1 MVAALLEIAM
11 TTLVV
16 YDNTFD
22 VPGDVS
28 HHLSLSRFADLRV
41 RRRTLRHRIRAAV
54 ERLRPNVQLLV
65 EDRGTSLDDHKV
77 RKALHDGARVVYVP
91 SYLAML
97 NDEAT
102 LAVYLEKLCL
112 AECSVRVVVAAGAG
126 DVFEGL
132 PVVVL
137 VGTDAADFLD
147 AMRRGDHRA
156 ILVDL
161 VANLEPVPDDIGM
174 ADLRD
179 PAQFLS
185 VATSTFDVRHF
196 NSVAAT
202 DRFTVLKRSSDKA
215 KLRREFDFFA
225 LLPAEMQRYFVQ
237 PYGVKEEM
245 ETASYKM
252 ERLFVPDVAVQ
263 WTHRA
268 FTVQQ
273 FEQMLRR
280 IFHFV
285 SARVERADSG
295 ASPEH
300 EGLFLSK
307 VAERVGA
314 LERTDIFPGLEAQCK
329 VAFGGVRALFERY
342 QRLYAL
348 LTKDVRFP
356 RPVLSHG
363 DLCFSNI
370 LYGRAEGTMK
380 FIDARGGSRLED
392 LYMPAYYDIAKLSHF
407 VEGAYD
413 FINAGLFRIELDDVN
428 RPQLVIK
435 DGDHTSY
442 IRTFRKHCEEAG
454 FVPRFVRLFEASLFI
469 SMTPLHSESPL
480 KVLAFLLNAQR
491 ILDQVEDKAY
501 WS

>member
-1 MVAALLEIAM
+1 M

-28 HHLSLSRFADLRV
+28 HHLSLARFADLRV

-54 ERLRPNVQLLV
+54 DRLPPNVQLLV
-65 EDRGTSLDDHKV
+65 EDRGAALDGYQI
-77 RKALHDGARVVYVP
+77 RKAQHDGARVVYVP

-97 NDEAT
+97 NDESA
-102 LAVYLEKLCL
+102 LAVFIEKLCL
-112 AECSVRVVVAAGAG
+112 AECSVRVMTANAPGE
-126 DVFEGL
+126 VFEGL

-137 VGTDAADFLD
+137 VGADATDFLD
-147 AMRRGDHRA
+147 AMLRGDHRA
-156 ILVDL
+156 SLVD
-161 VANLEPVPDDIGM
+161 VVSTLEPIPDDIGM

-215 KLRREFDFFA
+215 KLRREFDFYA

-237 PYGVKEEM
+237 PYGFKEEGD
-245 ETASYKM
+245 TASYKM

-268 FTVQQ
+268 FTAPQ

-280 IFHFV
+280 IFHFIG
-285 SARVERADSG
+285 ARVERTGVSTD
-295 ASPEH
+295 PEH
-300 EGLFLSK
+300 ESLFLSK
-307 VAERVGA
+307 VSDRVGA

-342 QRLYAL
+342 RGLYVA
-348 LTKDVRFP
+348 LTKEAKFP

-380 FIDARGGSRLED
+380 FIDARGGLQLED
-392 LYMPAYYDIAKLSHF
+392 LYMPAYYDIAKLSHS
-407 VEGAYD
+407 VEGSYD
-413 FINAGLFRIELDDVN
+413 YINAGLFRIELDDVN
-428 RPQLVIK
+428 RPRLIIK
-435 DGDHTSY
+435 DGDHSAY
-442 IRTFRKHCEEAG
+442 VRAFRRHCLDAG

>member
-1 MVAALLEIAM
+1 M

-28 HHLSLSRFADLRV
+28 HHLSLARFADLRV
-41 RRRTLRHRIRAAV
+41 KRQTLRNRMRAAV
-54 ERLRPNVQLLV
+54 ERLRPNVQLLI
-65 EDRGTSLDDHKV
+65 EDRGGTLDDYLV
-77 RKALHDGARVVYVP
+77 RKALHDGARLVYVP

-97 NDEAT
+97 NDETT
-102 LAVYLEKLCL
+102 LAVFLEKLCL
-112 AECSVRVVVAAGAG
+112 AECSVRVSIATAPGE
-126 DVFEGL
+126 VFEGL
-132 PVVVL
+132 PVAVL
-137 VGTDAADFLD
+137 VGADATDFLD
-147 AMRRGDHRA
+147 AMQRGDHRSA
-156 ILVDL
+156 LADV
-161 VANLEPVPDDIGM
+161 VPTLEPIPDDIGM

-215 KLRREFDFFA
+215 KLRREFDFYA

-237 PYGVKEEM
+237 PYGFKEEG

-268 FTVQQ
+268 FTVLQ

-280 IFHFV
+280 IFHFIGT
-285 SARVERADSG
+285 RVERKDGDAN
-295 ASPEH
+295 PEH

-307 VAERVGA
+307 VADRVSA
-314 LERTDIFPGLEAQCK
+314 LERTGIFPGIEAQCK
-329 VAFGGVRALFERY
+329 VAFGGVRVLLDRY
-342 QRLYAL
+342 QRLYSA

-380 FIDARGGSRLED
+380 FIDARGGSRIED
-392 LYMPAYYDIAKLSHF
+392 LYMPAYYDIAKLSHSI
-407 VEGAYD
+407 EGSYD
-413 FINAGLFRIELDDVN
+413 YINAGLFRIELDDAN
-428 RPQLVIK
+428 RPRLVVK
-435 DGDHTSY
+435 AGDHSAY
-442 IRTFRKHCEEAG
+442 VRGFRKHCQEAG
-454 FVPRFVRLFEASLFI
+454 FVPRIVRLFEASLFI

-491 ILDQVEDKAY
+491 ILDQVEDKAS